1 MRRRSKCLYYRRTT
15 VCFKHSHNEFDKFG
29 VSRSSLGSLGH
40 FKVYIVSMKKNIDII
55 VKFVLLTFYKVITDS
70 FCRYGAYFANISRGS
85 KSIDPH
91 NATHIH
97 VREIRQHKLDMAMC
111 LGKF

>member
-1 MRRRSKCLYYRRTT
+1 MKKIQEIVEITR
-15 VCFKHSHNEFDKFG
+15 G
-29 VSRSSLGSLGH
+29 VSFSL
-40 FKVYIVSMKKNIDII
+40 VSMYII
-55 VKFVLLTFYKVITDS
+55 IDS